1 MRISEAW
8 SKRVVAAVR
17 TLGSEK
23 KRLASAS
30 SARERRVHSAPRF
43 SDLSSYRYIR
53 RIEQIGRTLGLKS
66 PFFRPNERRVGSR
79 TFVWGRPRL
88 NFAWCN
94 YLGLNEHPAVAEAAR
109 SAIEQHG
116 TCVSASRM
124 VAGEIPLHQML
135 EEKIARFCGVEA
147 ALLFVS
153 GHAANVSIIGTIM
166 GEEDLIVHDELVH
179 NSAIVGIRLSGAT
192 ARGFRHNNS
201 ESCERILHESRDE
214 YRNALVI
221 IEGLYST
228 EGDVPDLSRFIDL
241 KERYGAWLMVDD
253 AHGIGVLG
261 KRGRGC
267 AEHCNV
273 DPLKVD
279 IWMGTLSK
287 ALASCGGYIAGS
299 KVLIELLRYSA
310 PGFVYSVGM
319 PPPMTAAA
327 LAALSVLEAEPE
339 RVLRLHANSAL
350 FLSQSRAVGLDTAAA
365 QGFGIVPVII
375 GNTFRLGKVEAWL
388 FDRDI
393 NASPIFPPGVPIN
406 GGRLR
411 FFLTSEHTAE
421 EIGAAIGAVRE
432 VLDAC

>member
-1 MRISEAW
+1 
-8 SKRVVAAVR
+8 
-17 TLGSEK
+17 
-23 KRLASAS
+23 
-30 SARERRVHSAPRF
+30 
-43 SDLSSYRYIR
+43 
-53 RIEQIGRTLGLKS
+53 
-66 PFFRPNERRVGSR
+66 
-79 TFVWGRPRL
+79 
-88 NFAWCN
+88 
-94 YLGLNEHPAVAEAAR
+94 
-109 SAIEQHG
+109 
-116 TCVSASRM
+116 M

-135 EEKIARFCGVEA
+135 EEKIARFCGVEG

-153 GHAANVSIIGTIM
+153 GHAANVSTIGTIM
-166 GEEDLIVHDELVH
+166 GEEDLVVHDELVH

-192 ARGFRHNNS
+192 ARSFRHNDA
-201 ESCERILHESRDE
+201 ESCERILRESRDE

-228 EGDVPDLSRFIDL
+228 EGDVPDLSRLINL

-261 KRGRGC
+261 NRGRGC

-310 PGFVYSVGM
+310 PGFVYSVGL
-319 PPPMTAAA
+319 PPPMAAA
-327 LAALSVLEAEPE
+327 AFAALSVLEAEPE
-339 RVLRLHANSAL
+339 RVARLRANSAL
-350 FLSQSRAVGLDTAAA
+350 FLSQSRAAGLDTAGA

-375 GNTFRLGKVEAWL
+375 GNTFRLGKVEARL
-388 FDRDI
+388 FDHDI

-432 VLDAC
+432 ALAAC